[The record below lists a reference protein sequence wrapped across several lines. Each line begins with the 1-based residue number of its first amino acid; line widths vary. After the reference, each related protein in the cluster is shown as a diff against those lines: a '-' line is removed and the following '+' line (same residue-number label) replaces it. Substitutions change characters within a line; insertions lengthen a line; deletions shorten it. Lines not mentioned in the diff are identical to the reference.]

1 MKFFKTDKFN
11 ILFYPYP
18 SEFIYSSISINIGSN
33 NEKDGERG
41 LAHFFEHMVFKGST
55 KIKNPIKLLESLG
68 CYMNASTDYNQTQY
82 YIYGNHSHYKIILKI
97 LIYLLLYPSFPE
109 KTIQNEIGV
118 ILEEVRMYDN
128 DIPDLL
134 WNFMMKELYKDNDIQ
149 YSKKIIGEIKDI
161 KNFSRKKLLNFIRE
175 KYYKNKF
182 YLTIYG
188 KFNEK
193 DIKEYLE
200 KILKKPLTSYIPLCK
215 KIETELKIPFFSSN
229 HKPTIEFFKKPGHNQ
244 NLTFMVFRFTDFY
257 NKNIDTMNLLL
268 KILGYSHS
276 SFLFELLREKN
287 GLTYSQS
294 CHSYYFQNHGF
305 IYIRFESDIKNT
317 KKIIELIWNSLKKLR
332 IKKDELKT
340 AKEIY
345 RNNYNMEKENFLD
358 WVNEIEENWILEK
371 EIPTLKNIDKISLE
385 DIQNLFKKVF
395 IKENLNIYSIGD
407 YKKIPSIK
415 II

>member
-1 MKFFKTDKFN
+1 MN
-11 ILFYPYP
+11 IVY
-18 SEFIYSSISINIGSN
+18 
-33 NEKDGERG
+33 R
-41 LAHFFEHMVFKGST
+41 
-55 KIKNPIKLLESLG
+55 
-68 CYMNASTDYNQTQY
+68 C
-82 YIYGNHSHYKIILKI
+82 
-97 LIYLLLYPSFPE
+97 
-109 KTIQNEIGV
+109 
-118 ILEEVRMYDN
+118 
-128 DIPDLL
+128 
-134 WNFMMKELYKDNDIQ
+134 LYKDNDIQ